1 MRGLVEV
8 NGRQLDNISLD
19 KKVGFIEDTHTYIML
34 DDEDFKFNSVTTLIK
49 EFEHEEFVS
58 FDVATKVTQN
68 PKSKYYGRD
77 VAEVMEEWVEASRMG
92 TRLHD
97 YGEKLFNGETVDKKD
112 IPDSPKAKWVP
123 TLIKEI
129 KSKGYELA
137 TTELLVY
144 SIDLQLA
151 GQSDIIL
158 KRKRPNAEG
167 YDYMIYDF
175 KFLKDPLKKKSYYNP
190 ITRKYKNMSGPFRYL
205 QDCNWIHYSI
215 QLAIYQ
221 TLTGDPSMVTEKV
234 LVVVNENGYEFHP
247 CYPMRVFWDEHNN
260 LQAVY
265 ETWDG
270 MYYDSRMDCKY
281 KQKPKDILGN

>member
-1 MRGLVEV
+1 MREKLEV
-8 NGRQLDNISLD
+8 NGRVLDNISMD

-34 DDEDFKFNSVTTLIK
+34 DDLDFEFNSVTTLIK
-49 EFEHEEFVS
+49 EFEYEEFIPE
-58 FDVATKVTQN
+58 DVARRVTKEK
-68 PKSKYYGRD
+68 KSQYYGRD
-77 VAEVMEEWVEASRMG
+77 YKEVMEEWVEASRMG
-92 TRLHD
+92 TRLHE
-97 YGEKLFNGETVDKKD
+97 YGEKLLNGETVAEED
-112 IPDSPKAKWVP
+112 IPNSPKAKWVP
-123 TLIKEI
+123 ILIQEI

-137 TTELLVY
+137 RTELLVY
-144 SIDLQLA
+144 SEELRLA

-158 KRKRPNAEG
+158 KRKRPGTNE

-190 ITRKYKNMSGPFRYL
+190 VSRRYKNMSGPFRYL
-205 QDCNWIHYSI
+205 QDCNWMHYSI

-221 TLTGDPSMVTEKV
+221 TLTGDPSRIIEKV
-234 LVVVNENGYEFHP
+234 LVVVNESGYEFHP
-247 CYPMRVFWDEHNN
+247 CYPMRVFWDENLE

-281 KQKPKDILGN
+281 KQKPTDIVGY

>member
-1 MRGLVEV
+1 MREKLEV
-8 NGRQLDNISLD
+8 NGIVLDNISMD
-19 KKVGFIEDTHTYIML
+19 KRVGFIEDTHTYIML
-34 DDEDFKFNSVTTLIK
+34 DNDDFEFNSVTTLIK
-49 EFEHEEFVS
+49 EFEYEEFIPE
-58 FDVATKVTQN
+58 DVARRVTKEK
-68 PKSKYYGRD
+68 KSQYYGRD
-77 VAEVMEEWVEASRMG
+77 YKEVMEEWVEASRMG
-92 TRLHD
+92 TRLHE
-97 YGEKLFNGETVDKKD
+97 YGEKLLNGETVAEED
-112 IPDSPKAKWVP
+112 IPNSPKAKWVP
-123 TLIKEI
+123 ILIQEI

-137 TTELLVY
+137 RTELLVY
-144 SIDLQLA
+144 SEELRLA

-158 KRKRPNAEG
+158 KRKRPG
-167 YDYMIYDF
+167 SDDYDYMIYDF

-190 ITRKYKNMSGPFRYL
+190 VSRRYKSMSGPFRYL

-221 TLTGDPSMVTEKV
+221 TLTGDPSRIIEKV

-247 CYPMRVFWDEHNN
+247 CYPMRVFWDENLE

-281 KQKPKDILGN
+281 KQKPTDIVGN

>member
-34 DDEDFKFNSVTTLIK
+34 DNEDFKFNSVTTLIK
-49 EFEHEEFVS
+49 EFEYEEFVS
-58 FDVATKVTQN
+58 EDVAKRVVKNKNSQ
-68 PKSKYYGRD
+68 YYGRD
-77 VAEVMEEWVEASRMG
+77 YLEVMEEWVEASRMG
-92 TRLHD
+92 TRLHN
-97 YGEKLFNGETVDKKD
+97 YGEKLLNGETVEDHE

-123 TLIKEI
+123 TLINDI
-129 KSKGYELA
+129 KDRGYELA

-144 SIDLQLA
+144 SVDLQLA

-158 KRKRPNAEG
+158 KKKRKNSEE

-190 ITRKYKNMSGPFRYL
+190 ISRKFKCMGGPFKYL
-205 QDCNWIHYSI
+205 HDCNWIHYSI

-234 LVVVNENGYEFHP
+234 LVVVNEGGYEFHP
-247 CYPMRVFWDEHNN
+247 CYPMRVFWDEHNQ

-281 KQKPKDILGN
+281 KQKPRDILGN

>member
-1 MRGLVEV
+1 MRERVEV
-8 NGRQLDNISLD
+8 NGRVLDNISVD
-19 KKVGFIEDTHTYIML
+19 NRVGFIEDTHTYIML
-34 DDEDFKFNSVTTLIK
+34 DDADFKFNSVTTLIK
-49 EFEHEEFVS
+49 EFEEEEFIS
-58 FDVATKVTQN
+58 EDVAKRVVEKKN
-68 PKSKYYGRD
+68 SVYFGRD
-77 VAEVMEEWVEASRMG
+77 YRDVMEEWVEASRMG
-92 TRLHD
+92 TRLHE
-97 YGEKLFNGETVDKKD
+97 YGEKLLNGETVDEKD

-123 TLIKEI
+123 ILIQEI

-137 TTELLVY
+137 RTELLVY
-144 SIDLQLA
+144 SEELGLA

-158 KRKRPNAEG
+158 KKKRPDSDV

-190 ITRKYKNMSGPFRYL
+190 VSRRYKCMTGPFRYL

-221 TLTGDPSMVTEKV
+221 TLTGDPARVIEKV
-234 LVVVNENGYEFHP
+234 LVVVNESGYEFHP
-247 CYPMRVFWDEHNN
+247 CYPMRVFWDEHHQ

-281 KQKPKDILGN
+281 KQKPRDIVGY

>member
-34 DDEDFKFNSVTTLIK
+34 DDAQFKFNSVTTLIK
-49 EFEHEEFVS
+49 EFEYEEFVS
-58 FDVATKVTQN
+58 EDVAKRVVKNKNSQ
-68 PKSKYYGRD
+68 YFGRD
-77 VAEVMEEWVEASRMG
+77 YLEVMEEWVEASRMG

-97 YGEKLFNGETVDKKD
+97 YGEKLLNGEIVKEED
-112 IPDSPKAKWVP
+112 IPNSPKAKWVP
-123 TLIKEI
+123 ILIQDI

-144 SIDLQLA
+144 SVDLQLA

-158 KRKRPNAEG
+158 KKKRPNSEE

-190 ITRKYKNMSGPFRYL
+190 ISRKFKCMGGPFRYL
-205 QDCNWIHYSI
+205 HDCNWIHYSI

-221 TLTGDPSMVTEKV
+221 TLTGDPVMVTEKV

-247 CYPMRVFWDEHNN
+247 CYPMRVFWDENN
-260 LQAVY
+260 QLQAVY

-281 KQKPKDILGN
+281 KQKPRDILGN